1 MDIMERSRA
10 VFLPRSPAVPQARR
24 RFRLRPIA
32 TWLSAAFA
40 AAALAGTPPQ
50 PARAAPQSMSAQQ
63 LFDAAG
69 QAAMDGHCGDAL
81 PLFEALLQRPAVTR
95 NPRVLATARLR
106 RAPCLV
112 SAGRFDEATAD
123 ANSAFAVVAANDPDL
138 RVDLALAHM
147 ALGRIAF
154 QALDRDHATTE
165 FETAR
170 ALLHPDEQYEV
181 LSWLAQSTM
190 FDAGDAAIGYAE
202 QLLAFAAQAKDKPKR
217 FLAGVRTL
225 HARALLNHG
234 QVDAAYAELKQ
245 ALKEQG
251 GLTMTVNLDDVE
263 TRADLALAAL
273 LNGDRS
279 GAQAY
284 MAYTGAG
291 RFEKSPFATAQNMN
305 SPPCG
310 GPAGLQPDDMAVVEF
325 GVDDHGQVINVVPI
339 YASRTGPV
347 ATEFARAVL
356 GWSWKPEDAK
366 QIPAF
371 FRRVT
376 RVELRC
382 MTTTAHPDVLEV
394 LHADFSAFLAQRHVA
409 PAPKGIAK
417 VPDALLDDP
426 DHRRAMT
433 AEQEL
438 AAVPLMLALGE
449 SPRVPRDQQL
459 RWLTRAREALAAA
472 GAPVAVL
479 IYVDARRSMQQA
491 YYANDYAPLRATLR
505 SLLERPEVGADARV
519 ADTLRIM
526 IAEARYGLREPADA
540 TDLLMRVATDPA
552 LGEQDPLRVGALV
565 RLATLQANGG
575 DVAAARD
582 SYRKSGLSAQ
592 ECSLVDAVPIMRRSG
607 ASALDFPDEAKR
619 WGFEGWVLVE
629 FDIRPDGKTAN
640 QRAVAVYP
648 PLIFRD
654 AAVDTMKGARY
665 TQTYRPEG
673 GLGCGGEHV
682 KVRFILR

>member
-1 MDIMERSRA
+1 
-10 VFLPRSPAVPQARR
+10 
-24 RFRLRPIA
+24 
-32 TWLSAAFA
+32 
-40 AAALAGTPPQ
+40 
-50 PARAAPQSMSAQQ
+50 
-63 LFDAAG
+63 
-69 QAAMDGHCGDAL
+69 MDGNCRDAL
-81 PLFEALLQRPAVTR
+81 PLFDALLLRPAVTR
-95 NPRVLATARLR
+95 SPRVLATAHLR

-123 ANSAFAVVAANDPDL
+123 VNSAFAVVAANDPGL

-154 QALDRDHATTE
+154 RALDHDHATTE
-165 FETAR
+165 FEMAR

-181 LSWLAQSTM
+181 LSWLVQSTM
-190 FDAGDAAIGYAE
+190 FDAGDAAIGYAD
-202 QLLAFAAQAKDKPKR
+202 QLIALAAQAKDQPKR

-234 QVDAAYAELKQ
+234 QVAAAYAELKQ
-245 ALKEQG
+245 ALKDQG
-251 GLTMTVNLDDVE
+251 GLTMTVSLDDVE

-273 LNGDRS
+273 LKGDQA
-279 GAQAY
+279 GARAY

-305 SPPCG
+305 PPPCG
-310 GPAGLQPDDMAVVEF
+310 GPALLQPDDMAVVEF
-325 GVDDHGQVINVVPI
+325 GVDDNGQVINVVPI

-347 ATEFARAVL
+347 AVEFARSVL

-382 MTTTAHPDVLEV
+382 VTSAAHPDVLEV
-394 LHADFSAFLAQRHVA
+394 LHADFSAFLAERHIA
-409 PAPKGIAK
+409 PAPMGITKA
-417 VPDALLDDP
+417 PDALLDDP
-426 DHRRAMT
+426 EHRRAMT

-438 AAVPLMLALGE
+438 AAVPTLLALSE
-449 SPRVPRDQQL
+449 SPRVPQDQQL
-459 RWLTRAREALAAA
+459 RWLARAREALAAA
-472 GAPVAVL
+472 GAPVAAL
-479 IYVDARRSMQQA
+479 TYVDARHSLQQA
-491 YYANDYAPLRATLR
+491 GNANAYAPLRVTLR

-526 IAEARYGLREPADA
+526 IAEEHYGLRAPADA

-552 LGEQDPLRVGALV
+552 LSEQDPLRVGALV

-575 DVAAARD
+575 DLAAARD
-582 SYRKSGLSAQ
+582 SYSKSGLSAQ
-592 ECSLVDAVPIMRRSG
+592 ECSLVDAAPVMRRSG
-607 ASALDFPDEAKR
+607 ASAFDFPDEARR
-619 WGFEGWVLVE
+619 WGFEGWVMVE
-629 FDIRPDGKTAN
+629 LDIRPDGKTVN
-640 QRAVAVYP
+640 HRAVAVYP

-654 AAVDTMKGARY
+654 AAVQTLKGARY

-682 KVRFILR
+682 KVHFILR